1 MGKAVAAVHIHSVMS
16 RTESYPLL
24 SYRQLEPFLEK
35 RTNTKGTAFELFS
48 SSSTKTRSLGITEKR
63 KKERYLRDL
72 IGGGCNA
79 HSFSDEQN
87 RVLSPTFIVD

>member
-1 MGKAVAAVHIHSVMS
+1 MAAEDHIHSVMS
-16 RTESYPLL
+16 RILIESYAHFNC
-24 SYRQLEPFLEK
+24 QLESFLEK
-35 RTNTKGTAFELFS
+35 RTNTKGTIFELFS